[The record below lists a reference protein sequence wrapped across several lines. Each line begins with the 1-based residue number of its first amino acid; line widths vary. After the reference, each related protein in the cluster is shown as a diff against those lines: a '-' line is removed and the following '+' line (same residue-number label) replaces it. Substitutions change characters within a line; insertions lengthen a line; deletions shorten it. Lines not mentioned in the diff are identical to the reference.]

1 MLTRTL
7 ALVLT
12 LTAAAVVPAVAQPAP
27 SRPADKPADK
37 RPAVAARPAYVV
49 DRVVA
54 VINSAIVLDSELTVQ
69 LTPYE
74 DDLVGID
81 DAKERARRREKLRA
95 QVLDEMINEE
105 LIIEAFDDAN
115 LEEISAKEV
124 DQIIRDTKEDNKL
137 DDATFQQALAAQG
150 VTLAQYRTNVKRQL
164 TRVRAMKMLVAPK
177 VNVTDDEIRAHYDQ
191 MMRRSDGVAKVH
203 LAHIQLSLPDR
214 PTDAELAAARAKA
227 ADIVNRVKA
236 GEEFGKLAAEF
247 SDDAATKT
255 LGGDLGWIERGLLEP
270 AWEQIAFG
278 MQPKEVRGPVTGP
291 RSLEVFYVLEV
302 QRTETK
308 TLEQLKDQL
317 KMELQQRGMQKATQ
331 TWVDE
336 LRKKAYIEVKL

>member
-12 LTAAAVVPAVAQPAP
+12 LTAAAVVPAVAQ
-27 SRPADKPADK
+27 PADKPADK

-236 GEEFGKLAAEF
+236 GEEFGKIGRAH
-247 SDDAATKT
+247 
-255 LGGDLGWIERGLLEP
+255 
-270 AWEQIAFG
+270 
-278 MQPKEVRGPVTGP
+278 V
-291 RSLEVFYVLEV
+291 
-302 QRTETK
+302 
-308 TLEQLKDQL
+308 
-317 KMELQQRGMQKATQ
+317 
-331 TWVDE
+331 
-336 LRKKAYIEVKL
+336 

>member
-7 ALVLT
+7 VLALT
-12 LTAAAVVPAVAQPAP
+12 LTAAAVAPAAAQPGEKPAP
-27 SRPADKPADK
+27 SRPGE
-37 RPAVAARPAYVV
+37 RPATAPRPAYVV

-54 VINSAIVLDSELTVQ
+54 VINSAIVLDSELAVQ

-74 DDLVGID
+74 DDLDGID
-81 DAKERARRREKLRA
+81 DPKERARRREKLRA

-177 VNVTDDEIRAHYDQ
+177 VNVTDDEIRAQYDQ

-203 LAHIQLSLPDR
+203 LAHIQLSLPER
-214 PTDAELAAARAKA
+214 PTDAELAAARGKA
-227 ADIVNRVKA
+227 ADIVTRVNN
-236 GEEFGKLAAEF
+236 GEDFGKLAAEF

-255 LGGDLGWIERGLLEP
+255 VGGDLGWIERGMLEP
-270 AWEQIAFG
+270 GWEQVAFA
-278 MQPKEVRGPVTGP
+278 MQPKEVRGPVPGP
-291 RSLEVFYVLEV
+291 RSLNVFYVLEL

-308 TLEQLKDQL
+308 TLEQLKDQIKL
-317 KMELQQRGMQKATQ
+317 ELQQRGMQKATQ